1 MKTIVNKK
9 VKNYV
14 NQGFWNMRPR
24 QKLPKVYI
32 RNGCIYLIKRD
43 TFIKEK
49 SMIGNLENAVVNL
62 TEGASDEKRS
72 AINYIEYL
80 ADCLKKGKV
89 EVKWNIS

>member
-1 MKTIVNKK
+1 MIMTYNNWKDKK
-9 VKNYV
+9 MFVED
-14 NQGFWNMRPR
+14 G
-24 QKLPKVYI
+24 
-32 RNGCIYLIKRD
+32 NGQLVMN
-43 TFIKEK
+43 FGEAEK

-80 ADCLKKGKV
+80 ADCLKKGKL